1 MQSGDMAA
9 DTEVSLVKQHQSEQT
24 VAGLGV
30 GPSGSLP
37 LPHPTDISDNLWVPI
52 MFWAV

>member
-1 MQSGDMAA
+1 MQSGDMGA
-9 DTEVSLVKQHQSEQT
+9 DTEASLVRQYQSEQT
-24 VAGLGV
+24 VAELGV

-37 LPHPTDISDNLWVPI
+37 PPHPTDIADNLWVPI